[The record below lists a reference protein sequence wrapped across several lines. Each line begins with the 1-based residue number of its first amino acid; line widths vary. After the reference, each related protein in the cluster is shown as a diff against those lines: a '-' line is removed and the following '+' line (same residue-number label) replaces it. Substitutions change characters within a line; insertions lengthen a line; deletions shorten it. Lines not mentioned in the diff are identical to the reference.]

1 VKTSVAG
8 TSTSFAFGPFT
19 LVPSR
24 QMLLR
29 AGAPVRIGGRAL
41 DLLTALVERP
51 GEVVTKAELLAR
63 VWPDTAVDETNLKVN
78 MASLR
83 RVLSDGPETPFIA
96 TVVGRG
102 YRFVAPVRPSGAIE
116 LPSAASKPA
125 AIAHNLPI
133 ATARIYGRAEVI
145 TAIRRDLDQARLVS
159 IVGAGG
165 VGKTTV
171 AVAVAEQVLDGF
183 GDGVWLVDLATL
195 SDGERTAHAIAATL
209 GVQAHTADM
218 LAVVCAFLRDRQ
230 TLLVLD
236 NCEHVIDGAAACIDR
251 ILAGA
256 AGVRV
261 LTTSREPLRMAGER
275 VRRLPGLDTPPD
287 SGPVLDAPHALEFP
301 AVQLFVERV
310 TEGHAEFQLTDA
322 DAPIVAQI
330 CRSLDG
336 LALAIELA
344 ATRAGAFGVAGLLRQ
359 LDDRLRLSG
368 RRAGPERQR
377 TLAATLDWS
386 YALLDDREAA
396 VLRAIAVFAG
406 GFDLD
411 GAVAVAAGFP
421 ADVLEVLASLSA
433 KSLLVLAPAGDG
445 VTGRLLE
452 TTRAYALARLRSS
465 GEEPDVRR
473 RHAEHVGA
481 VLERAKREWAR
492 RSAREWGA
500 SYAPLVDDLRSAL
513 AWADADA
520 ANPSLFIRL
529 AVTGSALWNHLSL
542 TEECRA
548 AAARA
553 IDHLDA
559 ARLTGTATE
568 MELQMALAGATL
580 YTRGPSAASRAALRR
595 TLELAERV
603 GDVDHRLRSLRTLG
617 SHQSFS
623 GEIAAAIQTLETFVA
638 VAAEHD
644 PAAVP
649 DGETHLGICELHAGR
664 LETAR
669 RRLER
674 LYQRR
679 PVTLD
684 DARLARFL
692 YDRTVDVGNV
702 LSYAQ
707 FLTGYP
713 DAAARTAVATVEQAL
728 AVKHGL
734 SLSNA
739 LAVAAC
745 PVFFL
750 SRRYAECERYAAM
763 LDDHVHR
770 HGIVIWSPT
779 ARFFRA
785 ALACAGPVVPS
796 RGIEDLE
803 QAVAE
808 YRAINH
814 LSRQAWILAVLA
826 DALVRSGRVAE
837 AASTIG
843 DAIARGRATGE
854 LWCMPEVLRIQASV
868 LDAQDRA
875 AAAEAVLVDAIAMAR
890 DLGGRSWQ
898 LRAAY
903 DLARRWAAGSRTA
916 DARALLSPI
925 YAEFTEGFA
934 TPDLVAAAELIAA
947 CSEAGKARLN
957 AVKPDG

>member
-1 VKTSVAG
+1 MSR
-8 TSTSFAFGPFT
+8 SFAFGPFT

-29 AGAPVRIGGRAL
+29 AGQPVRIGGRAL

-51 GEVVTKAELLAR
+51 GQIVTKAELLAQ
-63 VWPDTAVDETNLKVN
+63 VWPDTTVDENNLKVN
-78 MASLR
+78 MAALR
-83 RVLSDGPETPFIA
+83 RVLSDGPATPFIA

-102 YRFVAPVRPSGAIE
+102 YRFVAPVRPSAAAE
-116 LPSAASKPA
+116 PPSEPQRPA
-125 AIAHNLPI
+125 APAHNLPI
-133 ATARIYGRAEVI
+133 TAPRIFGRDAAI
-145 TAIRRDLDQARLVS
+145 AAIRRDLDQTRLVS

-171 AVAVAEQVLDGF
+171 AVAVAELALDAF
-183 GDGVWLVDLATL
+183 GDGVWLVDLASL
-195 SDGERTAHAIAATL
+195 ADGERTAHVIAATL

-236 NCEHVIDGAAACIDR
+236 NCEHVIDRVATCVDR

-275 VRRLPGLDTPPD
+275 VRRLPGLDAPPD
-287 SGPVLDAPHALEFP
+287 SAAVLDAARALEFP

-310 TEGHAEFQLTDA
+310 TEGHAEFQLGDA

-396 VLRAIAVFAG
+396 VLRAIAAFAG

-411 GAVAVAAGFP
+411 GAVAVATGSA

-433 KSLLVLAPAGDG
+433 KSLLVLAPAGDS

-452 TTRAYALARLRSS
+452 TTRAYALARLRDS
-465 GEEPDVRR
+465 GEEHDVRR

-492 RSAREWGA
+492 RSARDWGA
-500 SYAPLVDDLRSAL
+500 AYAPLVDDLRSAL
-513 AWADADA
+513 AWADTDADADA
-520 ANPSLFIRL
+520 ANPALYIRL

-548 AAARA
+548 ATSRA
-553 IDHLDA
+553 VDRLDRA
-559 ARLTGTATE
+559 GLTGTATE

-580 YTRGPSAASRAALRR
+580 YTRGPSPVGLGALRR
-595 TLELAERV
+595 TLELAERL

-623 GEIAAAIQTLETFVA
+623 GDIAAAIQTLETFVA
-638 VAAEHD
+638 VAAEHE

-649 DGETHLGICELHAGR
+649 DGETHLGISELHAGR

-674 LYQRR
+674 LHQRR

-713 DAAARTAVATVEQAL
+713 DTAAQTAVATVQQAL
-728 AVKHGL
+728 EVKHGL

-750 SRRYAECERYAAM
+750 SRRYDECAPYAVM
-763 LDDHVHR
+763 LDDHVR
-770 HGIVIWSPT
+770 QHGIVIWSPT

-785 ALACAGPVVPS
+785 ALACAGPLVPS
-796 RGIEDLE
+796 RGIADLE
-803 QAVAE
+803 QAIAE

-843 DAIARGRATGE
+843 DALARGRANGE
-854 LWCMPEVLRIQASV
+854 LWCMPEVMRIQASV
-868 LDAQDRA
+868 LDAQDRPDE
-875 AAAEAVLVDAIAMAR
+875 AEAVLVDAIALAR
-890 DLGGRSWQ
+890 DLGGRSWR
-898 LRAAY
+898 LRAAC
-903 DLARRWAAGSRTA
+903 DLARRWAGARPD

-934 TPDLVAAAELIAA
+934 TPDLVAAAALIAA
-947 CSEAGKARLN
+947 CG
-957 AVKPDG
+957 GG